1 MKEVWEHRLPLKL
14 SRQSF
19 EEHDKTKQKMSGLH
33 TEVQEEVAWHQN
45 GKQVIRH
52 SEFKSVVLDILSRP
66 GNIVRLTCSWGWHRT
81 LGTASVIIRILQMA
95 GCEVVLYSA
104 KLSMNPQLDSCNTIA
119 NLRTLTQNLFDDL
132 TGVAWTEDDFEQS
145 LDRARNLWREVWPEA
160 SIKFLRGKSIPP
172 APAGPPPPKA
182 IGPIATAPIG
192 SFRSIASS
200 SASGSKAPAAKAMPS
215 KPDRPA
221 PKPPGREA
229 MKEELKEEQPQ
240 EELKEEQPN
249 VKKEEV
255 TPPPGLGLV
264 DELQAMTP
272 AQKKVK
278 LSQPYV
284 REMIQ
289 KQITFLQS
297 LLDSDIEGGDGWEE
311 VLTEVLTDY
320 NIDQGVRTM
329 LSNAK
334 ISRSHKIKLM
344 INMLFRWGDKFES
357 NDWLRNAI
365 RNLA

>member
-1 MKEVWEHRLPLKL
+1 MLR
-14 SRQSF
+14 
-19 EEHDKTKQKMSGLH
+19 
-33 TEVQEEVAWHQN
+33 
-45 GKQVIRH
+45 
-52 SEFKSVVLDILSRP
+52 
-66 GNIVRLTCSWGWHRT
+66 
-81 LGTASVIIRILQMA
+81 
-95 GCEVVLYSA
+95 
-104 KLSMNPQLDSCNTIA
+104 

-229 MKEELKEEQPQ
+229 MKEELKEEQP
-240 EELKEEQPN
+240 N

-272 AQKKVK
+272 AQKKA
-278 LSQPYV
+278 
-284 REMIQ
+284 RIQ
-289 KQITFLQS
+289 LFQ
-297 LLDSDIEGGDGWEE
+297 
-311 VLTEVLTDY
+311 LTKPCRGH
-320 NIDQGVRTM
+320 IG
-329 LSNAK
+329 
-334 ISRSHKIKLM
+334 
-344 INMLFRWGDKFES
+344 
-357 NDWLRNAI
+357 
-365 RNLA
+365 

>member
-1 MKEVWEHRLPLKL
+1 MTS
-14 SRQSF
+14 SR
-19 EEHDKTKQKMSGLH
+19 
-33 TEVQEEVAWHQN
+33 
-45 GKQVIRH
+45 
-52 SEFKSVVLDILSRP
+52 
-66 GNIVRLTCSWGWHRT
+66 
-81 LGTASVIIRILQMA
+81 
-95 GCEVVLYSA
+95 
-104 KLSMNPQLDSCNTIA
+104 
-119 NLRTLTQNLFDDL
+119 
-132 TGVAWTEDDFEQS
+132 AWTGPETCGGK
-145 LDRARNLWREVWPEA
+145 EVWPEA

-320 NIDQGVRTM
+320 NINQGVRTM

>member
-1 MKEVWEHRLPLKL
+1 MLLR
-14 SRQSF
+14 
-19 EEHDKTKQKMSGLH
+19 
-33 TEVQEEVAWHQN
+33 
-45 GKQVIRH
+45 
-52 SEFKSVVLDILSRP
+52 
-66 GNIVRLTCSWGWHRT
+66 
-81 LGTASVIIRILQMA
+81 
-95 GCEVVLYSA
+95 
-104 KLSMNPQLDSCNTIA
+104 

-132 TGVAWTEDDFEQS
+132 TGVAWTEDDFEHS

-172 APAGPPPPKA
+172 APPGPPPPKP

-229 MKEELKEEQPQ
+229 KKEEVKEEQPQ

-272 AQKKVK
+272 AQKKA
-278 LSQPYV
+278 
-284 REMIQ
+284 RIQ
-289 KQITFLQS
+289 LFQ
-297 LLDSDIEGGDGWEE
+297 
-311 VLTEVLTDY
+311 LTKPCRGH
-320 NIDQGVRTM
+320 IG
-329 LSNAK
+329 
-334 ISRSHKIKLM
+334 
-344 INMLFRWGDKFES
+344 
-357 NDWLRNAI
+357 
-365 RNLA
+365 

>member
-1 MKEVWEHRLPLKL
+1 
-14 SRQSF
+14 
-19 EEHDKTKQKMSGLH
+19 
-33 TEVQEEVAWHQN
+33 
-45 GKQVIRH
+45 
-52 SEFKSVVLDILSRP
+52 
-66 GNIVRLTCSWGWHRT
+66 
-81 LGTASVIIRILQMA
+81 
-95 GCEVVLYSA
+95 
-104 KLSMNPQLDSCNTIA
+104 

-132 TGVAWTEDDFEQS
+132 TGVAWTEDDFEHS

-172 APAGPPPPKA
+172 APPGHAFK
-182 IGPIATAPIG
+182 T
-192 SFRSIASS
+192 
-200 SASGSKAPAAKAMPS
+200 
-215 KPDRPA
+215 DRPA

-320 NIDQGVRTM
+320 NINQGVRTM

-344 INMLFRWGDKFES
+344 INMLLRWGDKFES